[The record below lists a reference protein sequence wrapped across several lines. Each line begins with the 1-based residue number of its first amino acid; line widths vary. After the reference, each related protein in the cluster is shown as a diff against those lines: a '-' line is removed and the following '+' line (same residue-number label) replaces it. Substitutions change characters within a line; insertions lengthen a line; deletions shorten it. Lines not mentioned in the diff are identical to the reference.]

1 MNTMEFQSAAWP
13 GSTDVSA
20 WWLVLVKISQVFG
33 AIFRAT
39 ILAGLYPFAVAD
51 GACQRLV
58 TTPTGSALAHA
69 RAAWLHRW
77 SRIARRVLGL
87 RLNQRGFSPVSGI
100 VVANRTSLLDAILL
114 AAVRPC
120 VFVAGA
126 EVRRWPIVGVLAR
139 LGGTLFVDRRRW
151 NDSARINFM
160 IQRAVQRRL
169 LVVIFPECGSSDGT
183 TTLRA
188 FGSALFQPAVELGC
202 TLTAAAISYRSERG
216 DDSRTPAFA
225 PNARFLTQVAHLL
238 TRCRARAV
246 IAFGGPTFHHGDR
259 KHLAKQLRGEVRDL
273 KFHAA
278 QPA

>member
-1 MNTMEFQSAAWP
+1 MNTMDFQSAAWLR
-13 GSTDVSA
+13 STDVSA
-20 WWLVLVKISQVFG
+20 WWQGLVKIRQGFR
-33 AIFRAT
+33 AILGAT

-51 GACQRLV
+51 AACQRLV

-69 RAAWLHRW
+69 RTAWLHRW

-87 RLNQRGFSPVSGI
+87 HLHQRGFTPVSGI
-100 VVANRTSLLDAILL
+100 VVANHTSLLDAILL
-114 AAVRPC
+114 AAVHPC

-139 LGGTLFVDRRRW
+139 LGGTLFVDCQRW
-151 NDSARINFM
+151 NDTARVNFM

-169 LVVIFPECGSSDGT
+169 FVVIFPECGSSDGT

-188 FGSALFQPAVELGC
+188 FASALFQPATEIGC

-216 DDSRTPAFA
+216 YDSRTPAFA
-225 PNARFLTQVAHLL
+225 PNARFLNQVAHLL
-238 TRCRARAV
+238 TRCRACAV

-259 KHLAKQLRGEVRDL
+259 KHLARQLRGEVRAL
-273 KFHAA
+273 KFLAA
-278 QPA
+278 RRA